1 MRTHDG
7 VEMPQY
13 SYHSYLDEH
22 APFVRHDSY
31 GAMGLERQGLR
42 ERTRLRIASLTLM
55 PLRFFVGMSLVALYY
70 VVCLLFPKNERLN
83 RAALSFVSRSI
94 LLVIGFGFG
103 SIQVDS
109 PEGLARCV
117 DASAAVVSN
126 HTSWADILILCWLF
140 APSFVARSATRETP
154 LIGRVSQAMRCL
166 YVEREKTNGKGGI
179 ASQLQERMHMTS
191 RAKARPIAIFAE
203 GTTTNGTYLLP
214 FKSGAFLALLP
225 VTLVVIKYA
234 KGGRV
239 SPAWESISGLRHVVL
254 MLSEPRHRASVTVAT
269 FVPNPGE
276 SPQDYCRRARQ
287 TMLETGGLLDSES
300 TFRDKLNYHKLLRQQ
315 HDKFE

>member
-1 MRTHDG
+1 
-7 VEMPQY
+7 
-13 SYHSYLDEH
+13 
-22 APFVRHDSY
+22 
-31 GAMGLERQGLR
+31 MGLERQGLR

-154 LIGRVSQAMRCL
+154 LIGRVSQAMR
-166 YVEREKTNGKGGI
+166 
-179 ASQLQERMHMTS
+179 
-191 RAKARPIAIFAE
+191 
-203 GTTTNGTYLLP
+203 
-214 FKSGAFLALLP
+214 
-225 VTLVVIKYA
+225 
-234 KGGRV
+234 
-239 SPAWESISGLRHVVL
+239 RHVVL